1 MQVDFAMAFIGDQ
14 LCSSF
19 RILTDLATVICFAC
33 TGAYSASFDQAA
45 DAPGAACLSSDS
57 GLVIAVLAGSL
68 PFLIRLIQASLEVE
82 GKHTCEAAEA
92 RQQSCGRVCAKEV
105 KSAKAKVRSNYLLHP
120 QMQAQSSSEK
130 RSADRKMSCLATRV
144 TVALSGIGLLN
155 DGPDRDRLTEPDISS
170 ALT

>member
-68 PFLIRLIQASLEVE
+68 PFLIRLIQASQ
-82 GKHTCEAAEA
+82 GKAHVRGCGGALTKVAAESVHKKTSLP
-92 RQQSCGRVCAKEV
+92 RPK
-105 KSAKAKVRSNYLLHP
+105 
-120 QMQAQSSSEK
+120 
-130 RSADRKMSCLATRV
+130 
-144 TVALSGIGLLN
+144 
-155 DGPDRDRLTEPDISS
+155 
-170 ALT
+170 